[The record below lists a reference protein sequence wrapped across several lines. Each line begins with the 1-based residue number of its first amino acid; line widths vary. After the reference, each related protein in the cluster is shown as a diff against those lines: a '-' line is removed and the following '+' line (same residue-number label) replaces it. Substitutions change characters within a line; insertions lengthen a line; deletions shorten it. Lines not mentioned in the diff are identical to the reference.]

1 MMTETLEELF
11 RQYYIPSAQSEK
23 QREIEEYH
31 RQLIG
36 RLEKPERKKVLRI
49 IDAKDMIEQEHTL
62 ESFICGFR
70 LAWRILSELY
80 GEP

>member
-11 RQYYIPSAQSEK
+11 SQYYIPSPQSEK

-36 RLEKPERKKVLRI
+36 ALKSRKGKRCSASSTRKI
-49 IDAKDMIEQEHTL
+49 
-62 ESFICGFR
+62 
-70 LAWRILSELY
+70 
-80 GEP
+80 